1 LGKKQLASLL
11 REAGFAVK
19 VHDDHFKPDE
29 PDDTWLA
36 ECGQRR
42 WIVITADK
50 KILKERLSMVAIGRS
65 KCRVFFLPQ
74 NNKNPQSWAPILISA
89 WTELH
94 RILAT
99 REPPFVANIS
109 PNGVWGLKELSSR
122 GTEKK
127 KKRLGARR

>member
-1 LGKKQLASLL
+1 LGKRQLASLL
-11 REAGFAVK
+11 QAANFVVK
-19 VHDDHFKPDE
+19 VHDEIFNPDE
-29 PDDTWLA
+29 ADDVWLA
-36 ECGQRR
+36 GCGQRR

-50 KILKERLSMVAIGRS
+50 RILRDPLSMAAIGAN

-127 KKRLGARR
+127 KKRPR